1 MTDVYNE
8 SVLADITD
16 DWLEFIPKELSN
28 SIVANEIS
36 FNIGSGEVLCRSGF
50 ADTII

>member
-8 SVLADITD
+8 FVLADRT
-16 DWLEFIPKELSN
+16 DWLEFIPKELCN

-36 FNIGSGEVLCRSGF
+36 FHIGSGEVLCRSGF
-50 ADTII
+50 ADMII